1 MFTIGVTPI
10 TQGGSMA
17 EIARYILSITVI
29 DGVNRESVIQY
40 YVKSADAK
48 AYMAAADTA
57 ARNATNL
64 GVLINN
70 VEALTLAGTMKW
82 AISGEFLQ
90 DDPRPIADDVLRG
103 NKLLFHLA
111 SGGRGLISTIP
122 ARDPTA
128 YTQDADSLSIG
139 LAAGDDVNTWVTQVN
154 AYVVDA
160 FGNSVV
166 VTGGEIVD

>member
-64 GVLINN
+64 GVLNN
-70 VEALTLAGTMKW
+70 DVEALTLAGTMKW

-90 DDPRPIADDVLRG
+90 DDPRPIADDVLRA

-122 ARDPTA
+122 ARNPAA